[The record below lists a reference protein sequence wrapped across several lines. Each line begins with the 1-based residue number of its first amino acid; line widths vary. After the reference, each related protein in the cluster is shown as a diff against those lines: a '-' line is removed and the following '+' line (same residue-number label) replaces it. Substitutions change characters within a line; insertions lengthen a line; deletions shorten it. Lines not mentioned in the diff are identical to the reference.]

1 MKDSVLAQSI
11 QITSSR
17 LLTAMPD
24 GRSWLVELSSS
35 LLTALPISPIAM
47 TRSSV
52 TASLVEGAI
61 SAGLTQTGFTPS
73 VGSRTSL
80 PGYIRWLVGN
90 YVFAGQ
96 TPGLFR
102 RAARR
107 FVELGRPVLA
117 EFSLKKAAEEDGHAD
132 LAYRDLHALGLPATE
147 TIRAIQPTSATEFT
161 DRFRSYV
168 ESSAPVALFGFSY
181 CLERMAVGRD
191 DAFIRTVEAI
201 CPPECRAFRFLKVH
215 SNIGSDHDH
224 VDEQLA
230 FFESLPWADL
240 VLITSAAYETAELLA
255 RQPRMD
261 QALTDEEIGRRLE
274 KAGIRA
280 PFSRD
285 PEHAER
291 GQGPT

>member
-1 MKDSVLAQSI
+1 MVAGGGIFLRFLPYSRAHAIGSSRQIDRRQDKMKDSVLAQSI

-96 TPGLFR
+96 TPG
-102 RAARR
+102 
-107 FVELGRPVLA
+107 
-117 EFSLKKAAEEDGHAD
+117 
-132 LAYRDLHALGLPATE
+132 
-147 TIRAIQPTSATEFT
+147 
-161 DRFRSYV
+161 
-168 ESSAPVALFGFSY
+168 
-181 CLERMAVGRD
+181 
-191 DAFIRTVEAI
+191 
-201 CPPECRAFRFLKVH
+201 
-215 SNIGSDHDH
+215 
-224 VDEQLA
+224 
-230 FFESLPWADL
+230 
-240 VLITSAAYETAELLA
+240 
-255 RQPRMD
+255 
-261 QALTDEEIGRRLE
+261 
-274 KAGIRA
+274 
-280 PFSRD
+280 
-285 PEHAER
+285 
-291 GQGPT
+291 